1 MNATMKLVL
10 LVAGFAISLSQVSAA
25 EEIIQIKKR
34 GSVRAHGAKIS
45 GLAFSPSGDL
55 LASTSDDRTMK
66 LWKVMEGTLESVS
79 AQGTRGLNSVAFS
92 PDGKMLFIG
101 GGSGSKTLD
110 FFDVASRKNVRSVN
124 TAHYVYNVTVSPD
137 GRRVATGAYI
147 DKYLKV
153 WDVETGASVK
163 ILATPALP
171 EPHAKKSDNRP
182 MGFTAF
188 SPDGKY
194 FAGCAASSPYPAV
207 PTIWDAKTLEIK
219 SRFVAHDNRCYSI
232 IFSPDSKTLAIGTQ
246 DGTLKLWDVAAAV
259 KAWSDRA
266 KSKATAEEIA
276 LLIRQLNDDSFEV
289 RETASSKLTEI
300 GAAATGLLKEA
311 LESTDVPEVRFR
323 VKKILQ
329 TASDVGAE
337 PLVTLKPEA
346 VLSETQTGGVRALA
360 FSGDGRLLA
369 AGCWKF
375 NTKMGQLTVWDIEQ
389 PDEPV
394 LNLDTR
400 GIEALVFSRDGKTL
414 MTGMRDGTITLWDV
428 MIRE

>member
-25 EEIIQIKKR
+25 EEIIHIKKR

-66 LWKVMEGTLESVS
+66 LWKVMEGTLKSVS
-79 AQGTRGLNSVAFS
+79 TEGTRGLNSVAFS
-92 PDGKMLFIG
+92 PDGEMLFIG
-101 GGSGSKTLD
+101 GGSGNKTLD
-110 FFDVASRKNVRSVN
+110 FFDVASRKKVRSVN
-124 TAHYVYNVTVSPD
+124 TAHYVYNMTVSPD
-137 GRRVATGAYI
+137 GRRVATGAYL

-171 EPHAKKSDNRP
+171 GPHAKKSDNRP

-194 FAGCAASSPYPAV
+194 FAGCAASSPCPAV

-232 IFSPDSKTLAIGTQ
+232 MFSPDSKTLAIGTQ

-266 KSKATAEEIA
+266 KSEATAEEIA
-276 LLIRQLNDDSFEV
+276 LLIRQLDDDSFKV

-300 GAAATGLLKEA
+300 GAAAAGALKEA
-311 LESTDVPEVRFR
+311 L
-323 VKKILQ
+323 
-329 TASDVGAE
+329 G
-337 PLVTLKPEA
+337 
-346 VLSETQTGGVRALA
+346 
-360 FSGDGRLLA
+360 
-369 AGCWKF
+369 
-375 NTKMGQLTVWDIEQ
+375 
-389 PDEPV
+389 
-394 LNLDTR
+394 
-400 GIEALVFSRDGKTL
+400 
-414 MTGMRDGTITLWDV
+414 
-428 MIRE
+428 